1 MDTPV
6 FTQDHGL
13 SRLLDMILPHYCILC
28 ARKPRQA
35 GDNEHVPLC
44 RECASGLVPIP
55 SPRCECCGRELYSE
69 VRICWDCRNSGH
81 QCDSVYPLFRFKGDV
96 ATLLR
101 NYKSSRRRSLAPFW
115 ATLMKQQL
123 DVRWPGWTVIPVPPR
138 PEKLKAREWDQVEA
152 LAECLERRA
161 VNVERILVRGKSGQ
175 QKLLDRAS
183 RKLNAGRAYSLDPA
197 HSGPVPER
205 IVLIDDVYTTGATI
219 DTCSSVLRAA
229 GAARVEALV
238 LAAD

>member
-1 MDTPV
+1 MNKL
-6 FTQDHGL
+6 FSSQHQEF
-13 SRLLDMILPHYCILC
+13 SKLLEIILPHYCILC
-28 ARKPRQA
+28 ARKPRHA
-35 GDNEHVPLC
+35 GDNLRVPLC
-44 RECASGLVPIP
+44 RECAAGLVPIP
-55 SPRCECCGRELYSE
+55 SPRCERCGKELYSE

-101 NYKSSRRRSLAPFW
+101 SYKSSRRRTLAPFW
-115 ATLMKQQL
+115 AALMKQQL
-123 DVRWPGWTVIPVPPR
+123 DERWQDWIVVPVPPR

-152 LAECLERRA
+152 LAKCLENMA
-161 VNVERILVRGKSGQ
+161 INVERLLVRGESGQ
-175 QKLLDRAS
+175 QKLLDRAA
-183 RKLNAGRAYSLDPA
+183 RKLNAGKAYSLDPA
-197 HSGPVPER
+197 HAGPVPER